1 MLRIFTLKFEEKLEG
16 FDDSRLCEFLAGKEL
31 VRWESHLITTK
42 NDHYWTILLE
52 YLPAAPAS
60 PKPSGNKVRKKS
72 NESYKDIM
80 TEQDWP
86 LFKSL
91 REWRGETSKKEGV
104 PPYILFTNLQLA
116 KIATTRPT
124 SLNALQG
131 INGIGN
137 AKREKYGNDVLK
149 IVKNFNHQ
157 GDVGAGEENRG

>member
-1 MLRIFTLKFEEKLEG
+1 MES

-31 VRWESHLITTK
+31 VRWEAHFITTK
-42 NDHYWTILLE
+42 NDHYWTILVE
-52 YLPAAPAS
+52 YVPTAPGS
-60 PKPSGNKVRKKS
+60 PKSLGSEGTKKR

-86 LFKSL
+86 LFTNL

-116 KIATTRPT
+116 KIAVTRPT

-131 INGIGN
+131 INGIGK
-137 AKREKYGNDVLK
+137 AKREKYGNDVLR
-149 IVKNFNHQ
+149 IVENFDQ
-157 GDVGAGEENRG
+157 QEDVGAREENRG